1 MLGSDHDR
9 PHSVSSSGSSPFLA
23 LGSGG
28 RPIGSLLN
36 PYDAAVVDA
45 SARQRPTCSSHHASS
60 TTSTPS
66 LHSSTCCTDGTRSG
80 RSTPSTGRRTS
91 LSGRRTSLS
100 GRRTSHSGRRH
111 SFPGRRDSLRSQ
123 QQQQRESC
131 LAYEEEEVCFIW
143 YHRVDLQKEW
153 ADVRRAFNAQFPT
166 RQRSGFQGIQCRY
179 YRYLYHTWKV
189 PKIRVQ
195 KRLGR
200 NVGAAGEN
208 ARKYG
213 LRQWTKR
220 EYSWM
225 MEGEGAV

>member
-1 MLGSDHDR
+1 MLGPEHDR
-9 PHSVSSSGSSPFLA
+9 PYSVSSSGSSPFLA

-45 SARQRPTCSSHHASS
+45 SARQRPTCSSQHASS

-80 RSTPSTGRRTS
+80 RSTPSTTTRRRTS
-91 LSGRRTSLS
+91 LSGRRTSL
-100 GRRTSHSGRRH
+100 SGRRH

-123 QQQQRESC
+123 QSQQRESC

-179 YRYLYHTWKV
+179 YRYLYDTWKV
-189 PKIRVQ
+189 PKIRQQ
-195 KRLGR
+195 KRQGR
-200 NVGAAGEN
+200 NVGGGGGGEN
-208 ARKYG
+208 AQKYG

-225 MEGEGAV
+225 MEGEERG